1 MTLLRLWKMLT
12 KKPLQGQEQSKLF
25 YLLDQDSAEVFQ
37 KFPTFFYIFTILCF
51 ILCFNHQL
59 VWDRLPVL
67 GKKKSELENFP
78 DFWNLVLFEIE
89 VLCWTWGTV
98 AFWVQSWKPSL
109 GFETYTTHKD
119 RGRQKG
125 VLLGTN
131 RKTFL
136 FVVVVL
142 GGFSPL
148 FLLNWL
154 LPLGPAILQPSFYP
168 SEF

>member
-67 GKKKSELENFP
+67 GKKKVNWKISRISGILFCLKLRCYVELGELWRFGCRAENP
-78 DFWNLVLFEIE
+78 VWVLKHIQHTKTEAGRK
-89 VLCWTWGTV
+89 VS
-98 AFWVQSWKPSL
+98 SWAQIGKLS
-109 GFETYTTHKD
+109 
-119 RGRQKG
+119 
-125 VLLGTN
+125 
-131 RKTFL
+131 
-136 FVVVVL
+136 
-142 GGFSPL
+142 
-148 FLLNWL
+148 FLLL
-154 LPLGPAILQPSFYP
+154 LCLEDFPPFFY
-168 SEF
+168 SIDCCL